1 MSALSGFKLKP
12 AFSSEPAAELCRR
25 SVRGVA
31 QMRLMHIEQE
41 NRSQTLKSMNVV
53 TLSAAV
59 RTRARWLPADLRYI
73 TALWK
78 NICVPHDEILS
89 VQIIKM
95 KTRRTVAAGHSE
107 RCPERDERVCRSVFE
122 TLLIHTAVSV

>member
-1 MSALSGFKLKP
+1 MMCALSGFKVKP
-12 AFSSEPAAELCRR
+12 TFSSEAGAELCRR

-31 QMRLMHIEQE
+31 PLHLIHMEQE

-53 TLSAAV
+53 TPSAAA

-73 TALWK
+73 TASWK

-89 VQIIKM
+89 VQFTKM
-95 KTRRTVAAGHSE
+95 KTRRTVAAGRSE
-107 RCPERDERVCRSVFE
+107 CCPERDERVCRSVFE
-122 TLLIHTAVSV
+122 T